1 MYFNVISINKFRLYP
16 ERSGMVGGP
25 VTSVE
30 TVGVDPVVGGFVMT
44 RKGEGVGGSVLHMSV
59 YSQLPLRS
67 DPAPK
72 FWLQHLLRELYDGA
86 SAISNSLE
94 QDDPSK

>member
-1 MYFNVISINKFRLYP
+1 
-16 ERSGMVGGP
+16 MVGGP

-30 TVGVDPVVGGFVMT
+30 TVGVDPVVGGLVMIS
-44 RKGEGVGGSVLHMSV
+44 KGEGVGGLVLHISV
-59 YSQLPLRS
+59 YSQLPLKN

-72 FWLQHLLRELYDGA
+72 FWLQQLLSELYEEA

-94 QDDPSK
+94 HDDPSK